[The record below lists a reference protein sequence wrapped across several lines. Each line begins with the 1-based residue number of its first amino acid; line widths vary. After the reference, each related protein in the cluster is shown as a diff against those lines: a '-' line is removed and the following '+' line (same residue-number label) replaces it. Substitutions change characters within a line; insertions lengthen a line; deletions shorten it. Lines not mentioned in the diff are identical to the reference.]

1 MRSAARAL
9 VGALLLSSVGT
20 TGVLAQSSSD
30 ILNRMMKSYE
40 QRIAGVDNYTLVQD
54 AVGVETTQYFVKEMV
69 NGRPVFR
76 LSKSIVGGMM
86 IDQETPEESWDTFY
100 ARADE
105 IAQHVRYEGRD
116 NVNGHSVHVLVVDDP
131 ESIDFDGMMNASPEE
146 QDEEDFRAEKMTM
159 FVDRDLLVMRRM
171 VVDGQMTHE
180 GETHPVTSTVDLD
193 DYRDING
200 MLYPFR
206 TSVTMEG
213 MAEAMGMTDD
223 DMAEMREQLEEAKR
237 QMDQMPEAQRA
248 MMEKMLKQ
256 QMEQM
261 EKMMQDQGGGGMQV
275 EVLVKDLRVN
285 SGPPSN

>member
-1 MRSAARAL
+1 MTKPYLSATCRLMTATFILGLLGVWHPAIADDQEGTAMEAKAMLQRAVAAIDANPSAALKSFTA
-9 VGALLLSSVGT
+9 GT
-20 TGVLAQSSSD
+20 
-30 ILNRMMKSYE
+30 
-40 QRIAGVDNYTLVQD
+40 AGFKDRDLY
-54 AVGVETTQYFVKEMV
+54 
-69 NGRPVFR
+69 VFCA
-76 LSKSIVGGMM
+76 G
-86 IDQETPEESWDTFY
+86 P
-100 ARADE
+100 
-105 IAQHVRYEGRD
+105 
-116 NVNGHSVHVLVVDDP
+116 
-131 ESIDFDGMMNASPEE
+131 DGMMNASPEE